1 MNKLITGTAIAT
13 MLAAIPAFAADEA
26 GMDEANAQSS
36 SEFSEILNQEGQN
49 REPGEN
55 GFQGKP
61 VVEGPAD
68 WSNVHASGSSDAGSA
83 ASGESTGEAGL
94 ETEPNLETESD
105 R

>member
-13 MLAAIPAFAADEA
+13 MLAAVPAFAADKA
-26 GMDEANAQSS
+26 AMDEANTQSS
-36 SEFSEILNQEGQN
+36 SEFSEVLNQEGQN
-49 REPGEN
+49 REPGDN

-61 VVEGPAD
+61 VVEGPAEWTD
-68 WSNVHASGSSDAGSA
+68 VHASGSSDTGSA

-94 ETEPNLETESD
+94 ETESD